1 MEDAV
6 FTALKA
12 GYHLID
18 TAAFYQTEAAVGHA
32 IRRAQ
37 AELGIE
43 RADIFV
49 TSKLRVSDTSYDGVR
64 RAYGFR
70 LYRPVS
76 IHNPM
81 NDVFSAW
88 RALSELLQDGAVR
101 AIGTSNF
108 SRARLEDFISFNEV
122 VPQVNQVEINVLHQQ
137 IEDVEYMAEHG
148 IAAQAW
154 APFAHGKSVPQVIE
168 RWLIQRGIALIPKST
183 TPERIVQS
191 ANIWDFS
198 LSDGEME
205 LCAL

>member
-1 MEDAV
+1 MCA
-6 FTALKA
+6 ARA
-12 GYHLID
+12 GLDYLD
-18 TAAFYQTEAAVGHA
+18 
-32 IRRAQ
+32 
-37 AELGIE
+37 
-43 RADIFV
+43 
-49 TSKLRVSDTSYDGVR
+49 
-64 RAYGFR
+64 
-70 LYRPVS
+70 LYL

-81 NDVFSAW
+81 NDVFGAW

-101 AIGTSNF
+101 AIGASNF
-108 SRARLEDFISFNEV
+108 SRAQLEDFISFSEV

-183 TPERIVQS
+183 TPERIEQS

>member
-1 MEDAV
+1 MC
-6 FTALKA
+6 
-12 GYHLID
+12 
-18 TAAFYQTEAAVGHA
+18 AARTGLDY
-32 IRRAQ
+32 
-37 AELGIE
+37 L
-43 RADIFV
+43 D
-49 TSKLRVSDTSYDGVR
+49 
-64 RAYGFR
+64 
-70 LYRPVS
+70 LYL

-81 NDVFSAW
+81 NDVFGAW

-101 AIGTSNF
+101 AIGASNF
-108 SRARLEDFISFNEV
+108 SRAQLEDFISFSEV

-137 IEDVEYMAEHG
+137 IEDVEYIAEHG

-154 APFAHGKSVPQVIE
+154 APFARDRNDIFRNKRLQQIADAHGKSVPQVIE

-183 TPERIVQS
+183 TPERIEQS